1 MRPRASPL
9 CGVLA
14 IVVGAAPGL
23 TAEAPP
29 TPPAK
34 PPAEMVVKSPAA
46 PDQIQQCLADLKAA
60 GVAFQSLGTMT
71 KEGCTV
77 EGAVELDAVAS
88 RFGKIILAGKP
99 ILACGFARQFTA
111 WIGDVA
117 APLTLAY
124 FGTKLSEVDIGA
136 AFVCRN
142 RYNLP
147 GEKISEHAKGDAV
160 DVTAFRL
167 ENGRNLSVEASS
179 ASAEID
185 GVWIKTLRA
194 TGCGYFTTILG
205 PGSNEAHKAHLHFD
219 YEMRGGN
226 YNYRICE

>member
-1 MRPRASPL
+1 MAPE
-9 CGVLA
+9 VLA
-14 IVVGAAPGL
+14 AQAAP
-23 TAEAPP
+23 
-29 TPPAK
+29 TPLAK
-34 PPAEMVVKSPAA
+34 PPAGAAVKSPPA
-46 PDQIQQCLADLKAA
+46 PDPIQQCLSDLKAA
-60 GVAFQSLGTMT
+60 GVEFQSLGNVT
-71 KEGCTV
+71 KEGCAV
-77 EGAVELDAVAS
+77 EGAIELDALAS
-88 RFGKIILAGKP
+88 PFGKIAFPGKP
-99 ILACGFARQFTA
+99 TLACTFARQFTSFVRNA
-111 WIGDVA
+111 A

-124 FGTKLSEVDIGA
+124 LGAKLTAIDSGPGL
-136 AFVCRN
+136 VCRT
-142 RYNLP
+142 RYNAP

-167 ENGRNLSVEASS
+167 ENGRTLTVEGSS

-226 YNYRICE
+226 CNYWTCE

>member
-1 MRPRASPL
+1 MRRSASCL
-9 CGVLA
+9 SRVLA
-14 IVVGAAPGL
+14 IVVGTAPGVA
-23 TAEAPP
+23 AEAPP

-34 PPAEMVVKSPAA
+34 PSAGVAGKSPTA
-46 PDQIQQCLADLKAA
+46 PDTIQQCLSDLKAA
-60 GVAFQSLGTMT
+60 QVEFQSLGTMT

-77 EGAVELDAVAS
+77 DGAVELDAVAS
-88 RFGKIILAGKP
+88 RFGKIALAGKP

-111 WIGDVA
+111 WISDVA

-124 FGTKLSEVDIGA
+124 LGSKLAVVEIGA
-136 AFVCRN
+136 AFVCRT

-147 GEKISEHAKGDAV
+147 GEKISEHAKGDAI
-160 DVTAFRL
+160 DVSAFRL
-167 ENGRNLSVEASS
+167 ENGRNLSVEGSS

-205 PGSNEAHKAHLHFD
+205 PGSNDAHKAHLHFD